1 MPTTFPAQHRQLLST
16 VKADGLLELSLAT
29 VPTPS
34 PKADDVVVRVEA
46 TPINPSDLG
55 LLLAAADL
63 TTLESKGT
71 VMSPLVTARIAPEAM
86 RGLAA
91 RVGQALPVGNEG
103 AGVVVA
109 AGTSPKAQA
118 LIGKTVSLIG
128 GAMYAQYRVLHM
140 AQCQVL
146 PEGTTPEQGA
156 SWFVNPLTALSMVET
171 MRREGHSALIHTAA
185 ASNLGQMLQ
194 RVCAEDGVALINI
207 VRKPEQ
213 AALLRG
219 LGASHVYD
227 STDKDFMKQ
236 LIEACFSTSA
246 TLAFDAI
253 GGGSLVSQI
262 LTAME
267 VAAGR
272 REGGYS
278 RYGSIAHKQVYIY
291 GALDRGPTVLQ
302 RSFGMAW
309 SVGGW
314 LLMPF
319 LEKAGADTAARL
331 RERVVNGLST
341 TFASHYARRISLE
354 EALQPSV
361 IAEYGK
367 QATGSKFLITPH
379 AG

>member
-1 MPTTFPAQHRQLLST
+1 
-16 VKADGLLELSLAT
+16 
-29 VPTPS
+29 
-34 PKADDVVVRVEA
+34 
-46 TPINPSDLG
+46 
-55 LLLAAADL
+55 DL
-63 TTLESKGT
+63 TTLENKGT
-71 VMSPLVTARIAPEAM
+71 VAAPLVTARIAPEVM

-156 SWFVNPLTALSMVET
+156 SWFVNPLTALSMVES

-207 VRKPEQ
+207 VRKPDQ

-219 LGASHVYD
+219 LGANHVYD
-227 STDKDFMKQ
+227 STDKDFIKQ
-236 LIEACFSTSA
+236 LIEACCTTSA

-278 RYGSIAHKQVYIY
+278 RYGSSAHKQVYIY

-302 RSFGMAW
+302 RSYGMAW

-331 RERVVNGLST
+331 RERVVNGLGT
-341 TFASHYARRISLE
+341 TFASHYARRISLA
-354 EALQPSV
+354 EALEPSV
-361 IAEYGK
+361 IAEFGR
-367 QATGSKFLITPH
+367 QATGSKFLITPQV
-379 AG
+379 G